1 MILVPNPLICIM
13 VAIDITDEQ
22 YRTMDGMRGEVR
34 TGRRIAPEPM
44 KNVLQ
49 KLLDA
54 YVPPGKD

>member
-1 MILVPNPLICIM
+1 M

-22 YRTMDGMRGEVR
+22 YRIMNGMRGETR
-34 TGRRIAPEPM
+34 TGRRIVPEPM

-49 KLLDA
+49 RILDA

>member
-1 MILVPNPLICIM
+1 M

-22 YRTMDGMRGEVR
+22 YRIMDAMRGKIR

-44 KNVLQ
+44 KNILQ

-54 YVPPGKD
+54 YVAPGKD